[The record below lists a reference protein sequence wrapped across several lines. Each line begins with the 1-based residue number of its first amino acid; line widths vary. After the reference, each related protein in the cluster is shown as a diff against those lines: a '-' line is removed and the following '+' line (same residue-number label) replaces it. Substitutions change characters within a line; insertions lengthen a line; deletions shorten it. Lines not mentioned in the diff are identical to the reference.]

1 MRSPEGPAEEL
12 GLESALALSRPRR
25 LRGCDTPHLGCLLS
39 VAARLLSFGCSGC
52 VRPTCCG
59 CATIDRALADRGGIG
74 RGLGACRI
82 GAVRD
87 RCITQNAAGKQAVI
101 FTAPTM
107 RKLVLPAAAIA
118 WASTAAGEPAS
129 CAAWPSA
136 ALPLVLPTGEMSGE
150 TAALASLPAADATIV
165 GLYYGD

>member
-1 MRSPEGPAEEL
+1 M
-12 GLESALALSRPRR
+12 
-25 LRGCDTPHLGCLLS
+25 
-39 VAARLLSFGCSGC
+39 
-52 VRPTCCG
+52 
-59 CATIDRALADRGGIG
+59 GGF
-74 RGLGACRI
+74 A
-82 GAVRD
+82 
-87 RCITQNAAGKQAVI
+87 QNAAGKQAVI